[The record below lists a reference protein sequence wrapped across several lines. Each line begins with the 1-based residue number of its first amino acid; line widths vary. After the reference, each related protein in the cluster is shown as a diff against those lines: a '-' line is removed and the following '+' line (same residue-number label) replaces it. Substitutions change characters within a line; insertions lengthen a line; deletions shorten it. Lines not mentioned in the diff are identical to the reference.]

1 MSYRS
6 DQWFRLNNTEATGES
21 LSVNFASNRA
31 GAFVTGATNLPF
43 RYPDRS
49 IRDMDGNSR
58 PPMKRGYIRS
68 LAFGEDRANFS
79 IQKCQFQFNPS
90 QIAQSVQQNTAVLN
104 FIQQDPAQ
112 YAQPMPGNV
121 TFSFDLFFDRSA
133 ELNDNNLPFSR
144 LDTSNP
150 WETGNPA
157 EIGVLHDL
165 SQLYKVIGVGVN
177 STMTEYLTKTAIA
190 ASNAEIAD
198 AENDS
203 DAETLPEFDSEEF
216 SSDVNSFMD
225 YNVGN
230 TAFLLP
236 LPCRIVFSSLYIVE
250 GLVKDINVMFT
261 KFTETMVPMQCSV
274 QVMFEA
280 KYIGFAKKNTFF
292 EYALRELEKVEPTT
306 PSSAILTAYYE
317 ALSTDF
323 SSVQMVCLDEESNL
337 VKSAGHRNRNFNTEA
352 DGNQIIDLVS
362 YRATGSKL
370 AENKAHVKIL
380 FPRESDSQ
388 RIRSLMVAN
397 GLNVNISASGY
408 ITLYRYTLAVPGND
422 KQGFTELNPTLYAN
436 VLANTSP
443 YSPGIGSIGSSPSP
457 TPSGSIP
464 NFERLENGIRT
475 YMTRTAAQG
484 GATVL
489 LPEDL
494 APDPDE
500 YPFKNAIR
508 LFRINLSS
516 SNALDDDGVA
526 EANNVQDWDRMME
539 WACVS
544 KAQALGPAGGS
555 DNDTSTSSTE
565 DNIIY
570 PVHGADSKFAYLAKF
585 EVTLSI
591 TIDNT
596 TQTIS
601 GKDYRLYTTPIGTTS
616 NQLVK
621 TISLNWPAPDNP
633 VPADDPASVFDPTV
647 AGAPAEAYEDTPTGP
662 VPRTENSQPLDYRL
676 PLDRSQG
683 AYF

>member
-6 DQWFRLNNTEATGES
+6 DQWFNLSNTEATGES
-21 LSVNFASNRA
+21 LSTDFASNRA

-49 IRDMDGNSR
+49 IRDIDGNSR

-68 LAFGEDRANFS
+68 LAFGEDKSNFT

-121 TFSFDLFFDRSA
+121 SFSFDLFFDRSA
-133 ELNDNNLPFSR
+133 ELNDNNLPLSS
-144 LDTSNP
+144 LDTRNP

-177 STMTEYLTKTAIA
+177 DAMAEYLTKTAIA
-190 ASNAEIAD
+190 ASNAELAD
-198 AENDS
+198 SSNDP

-216 SSDVNSFMD
+216 SGDVGTFMN

-250 GLVKDINVMFT
+250 GLVKDINVLFT

-280 KYIGFAKKNTFF
+280 KYIGFAKRDTFF
-292 EYALRELEKVEPTT
+292 EYALRELEQVEPTT
-306 PSSAILTAYYE
+306 PSTAILTAYYE

-337 VKSAGHRNRNFNTEA
+337 VTSAGHRGRNFNTEA

-362 YRATGSKL
+362 YRSTGSKL
-370 AENKAHVKIL
+370 NENKAHVKIL

-388 RIRSLMVAN
+388 QIRSLMVAN
-397 GLNVNISASGY
+397 GLNVSISASGY
-408 ITLYRYTLAVPGND
+408 ITLYRYTLDVPGND
-422 KQGFTELNPTLYAN
+422 KQGFTELNPALYAE
-436 VLANTSP
+436 VLSSPSP
-443 YSPGIGSIGSSPSP
+443 YSPGIGSIGATPSP

-464 NFERLENGIRT
+464 KFERLENGIRN
-475 YMTRTAAQG
+475 YMTRTAVQG
-484 GATVL
+484 GSTVL

-494 APDPDE
+494 TPDPDE

-516 SNALDDDGVA
+516 SNVLDDGVA
-526 EANNVQDWDRMME
+526 EANNVADWDRMMD

-555 DNDTSTSSTE
+555 DNDTSTASTE

-585 EVTLSI
+585 EVTLSV

-601 GKDYRLYTTPIGTTS
+601 GKDYRLYTSPIGTTN

-621 TISLNWPAPDNP
+621 TIALNWPAPDNP
-633 VPADDPASVFDPTV
+633 VPASTPSDFDPTQ
-647 AGAPAEAYEDTPTGP
+647 AGPPPEAFEETPNNP
-662 VPRTENSQPLDYRL
+662 VPRSENSQPIDYSSPR
-676 PLDRSQG
+676 PNQG
-683 AYF
+683 YF